1 MPKYY
6 DSAATTPVD
15 ERVLSVM
22 LPYFSEIF
30 GNASSNHIYGRKAKQ
45 AIEEARKQVADIIN
59 AEPKEIYFT
68 SGATEAINWAL
79 KGYLE
84 ANHEK
89 GNHIVTVK
97 TEHKAVLNTCEYLET
112 KGYEVTYLDV
122 DHTGLIS
129 LTDLENSIKQTTAL
143 IAVMYVNNEIGI
155 IQDIPKI
162 GDIARKKEVAFFCDA
177 TQAIGKIPV
186 DVMADKIDML
196 CLSAHKLNGPK
207 GVGALFIKRGIA
219 INPILHGGGQENG
232 LRAGTYNTPLI
243 VGLGETAK
251 IAKEEFNE
259 RVEKL
264 YQKQIEIEEYVVSNN
279 IGKINFKDQKRAP
292 HIVSVALINED
303 AEDFLIKMNQ
313 KFVASTG
320 SACNSRISDKSHV
333 QAAIGLNSNNMRLSY
348 G

>member
-1 MPKYY
+1 
-6 DSAATTPVD
+6 
-15 ERVLSVM
+15 
-22 LPYFSEIF
+22 
-30 GNASSNHIYGRKAKQ
+30 
-45 AIEEARKQVADIIN
+45 
-59 AEPKEIYFT
+59 
-68 SGATEAINWAL
+68 
-79 KGYLE
+79 
-84 ANHEK
+84 
-89 GNHIVTVK
+89 
-97 TEHKAVLNTCEYLET
+97 LET

-264 YQKQIEIEEYVVSNN
+264 YQKQIEIEEYVVSHN